1 MIFSINMDN
10 KLQDRIR
17 LAEMKERHKNK
28 LKPWYKKWWG
38 VIILLLGAII
48 ISLVTMSG
56 IYIYQSVKKINA
68 DREALY
74 SGQRPDLIKLLVEG
88 QGRPYLGNPES
99 EIIIVEF
106 SDFACPYCKEN
117 QAAIKSII
125 TKYGQQVKLI
135 YRNLILHEE
144 SLSLS
149 MASLCAG
156 EQQKSGNSLFWPMH
170 DKLFDL
176 QGKIS
181 SVDDLTKIA
190 VNLGANEKTF
200 LECMAS
206 QKYLGVINADM
217 ESASTLNLT
226 GSPTW
231 FVNNYQVDGLIT
243 EEELD
248 SMIKELIKNGTAI
261 DVTEQTT
268 DNAEIQK

>member
-99 EIIIVEF
+99 EIIFNSI
-106 SDFACPYCKEN
+106 KEKIHAVLGD
-117 QAAIKSII
+117 QFEVLHRGSSALGIAGQKEIDIYIPVAEEDMDKVVKVLEQLYGIPPKSIYI
-125 TKYGQQVKLI
+125 RERIK
-135 YRNLILHEE
+135 
-144 SLSLS
+144 
-149 MASLCAG
+149 
-156 EQQKSGNSLFWPMH
+156 F
-170 DKLFDL
+170 L
-176 QGKIS
+176 QD
-181 SVDDLTKIA
+181 V
-190 VNLGANEKTF
+190 
-200 LECMAS
+200 
-206 QKYLGVINADM
+206 
-217 ESASTLNLT
+217 
-226 GSPTW
+226 
-231 FVNNYQVDGLIT
+231 
-243 EEELD
+243 
-248 SMIKELIKNGTAI
+248 NGTRIEVMVVNKSHTSWVEGETFFERIKDNSSMLKEYEQLKREASRLPYKEYQDRKVAFFNKVI
-261 DVTEQTT
+261 GKDVT
-268 DNAEIQK
+268 NKI